1 MHSLEVT
8 WNVQPFHCFYTRKL
22 THYFYLKIQPSK
34 YLNSNV
40 FYLLKTA
47 AHEMFFL
54 QLSTEGRVKKKR
66 LILAKTFLPSALAC
80 LLIHTYSK
88 LTKTSFLFW
97 AKTSSWFFGLSRRK
111 HMVEGAHTLW
121 KEKATEPENNSKM
134 CTGIQ
139 QLNLKAA
146 EKLLGCYEQKVWFQS
161 IILVIHYVLCKRLW
175 GLGLISIISL
185 HCK

>member
-1 MHSLEVT
+1 MT

-22 THYFYLKIQPSK
+22 THYFYLKIQPPK

-47 AHEMFFL
+47 AAEMFL
-54 QLSTEGRVKKKR
+54 QLYTEGKKELK
-66 LILAKTFLPSALAC
+66 IKKWIKTDIGKNFSVQCIGMFTYPHIFKAHRNTLP
-80 LLIHTYSK
+80 LLN
-88 LTKTSFLFW
+88 KT
-97 AKTSSWFFGLSRRK
+97 TSQFFGLSRRN
-111 HMVEGAHTLW
+111 HTVEGAHTLW

-134 CTGIQ
+134 CTGLQ

-161 IILVIHYVLCKRLW
+161 IILVIHCVLCKRLW

>member
-1 MHSLEVT
+1 MKCAAFPLFLHKKINSLFLSQDSASKVSQQQCFLPSQNCCA
-8 WNVQPFHCFYTRKL
+8 WNVFCSF
-22 THYFYLKIQPSK
+22 
-34 YLNSNV
+34 
-40 FYLLKTA
+40 LLK
-47 AHEMFFL
+47 EKSL
-54 QLSTEGRVKKKR
+54 KKKR
-66 LILAKTFLPSALAC
+66 TKDWYWQKVFFPQCIGTFTYPYIFKAHQNIFP
-80 LLIHTYSK
+80 LLR
-88 LTKTSFLFW
+88 KTSPW
-97 AKTSSWFFGLSRRK
+97 TFGLSRRK
-111 HMVEGAHTLW
+111 HMVEGACILW

-134 CTGIQ
+134 CTGLQ